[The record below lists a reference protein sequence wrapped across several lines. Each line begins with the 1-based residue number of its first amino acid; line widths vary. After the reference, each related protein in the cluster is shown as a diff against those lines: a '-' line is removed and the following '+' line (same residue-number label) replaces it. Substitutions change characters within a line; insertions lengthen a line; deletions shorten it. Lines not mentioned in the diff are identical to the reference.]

1 MKLSNEAIR
10 KGFRSE
16 NGLIQ
21 KYTIDG
27 RKRKNW
33 KNRRGY
39 SRQFIK
45 ENCERCGTNKNL
57 TVHHIIPLNKKKDY
71 SEPNC
76 QTLCRSCHD
85 KVHNMK
91 NNPNKKRK
99 KKINKLKKEKL
110 KEESLLML
118 EKDGWGS
125 YRIT

>member
-45 ENCERCGTNKNL
+45 NLCEKCETNKNL
-57 TVHHIIPLNKKKDY
+57 TVHHKIPLNKKKDY
-71 SEPNC
+71 SKRNC
-76 QTLCRSCHD
+76 QTLCRKCHD
-85 KVHNMK
+85 KEHNMK
-91 NNPNKKRK
+91 SNPNKKRK
-99 KKINKLKKEKL
+99 KLKKEKL

-125 YRIT
+125 YRII